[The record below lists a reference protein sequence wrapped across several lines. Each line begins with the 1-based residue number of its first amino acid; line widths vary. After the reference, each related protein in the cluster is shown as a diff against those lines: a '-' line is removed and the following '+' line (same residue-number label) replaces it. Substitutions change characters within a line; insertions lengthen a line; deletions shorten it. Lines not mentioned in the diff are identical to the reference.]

1 MGATNPVRLWVCT
14 FVAVLSAD
22 LSHFLDLPDDAPG
35 PARRLA
41 TQLGDLVRAATAA
54 EPGPAWISALP
65 CRRRP
70 GHRACPGRM
79 MVARPDTA
87 APIAFECTDCGDGGV
102 ISGWQDSPYDGSDHR
117 HLRTAAA
124 RVRQIWIPEH
134 VADTLRDLT
143 FLDRSCQR
151 VVYGARVDRAAVV
164 LAVTEDELEELIGSV
179 AAQANHE
186 PDLRRRR
193 RLDAAL
199 DTLETAARHVDQLR
213 AVPELT
219 PGQAGRASAAEQ
231 AAMAGLPDLDVA
243 RAQRWCAARVPER
256 ARHQVYVECQRAARH
271 LTIVERRAPW
281 SKESEPEWTSLP
293 IAQLRYDHTTQTWT
307 LFGRDR
313 DMRFHAYDPLSASP
327 QIDVLL
333 TEIGADPTGI
343 FWG

>member
-1 MGATNPVRLWVCT
+1 MPAASRSPRLPR
-14 FVAVLSAD
+14 
-22 LSHFLDLPDDAPG
+22 PDDGG
-35 PARRLA
+35 P
-41 TQLGDLVRAATAA
+41 
-54 EPGPAWISALP
+54 
-65 CRRRP
+65 
-70 GHRACPGRM
+70 
-79 MVARPDTA
+79 PDTA

-193 RLDAAL
+193 RLDAAF
-199 DTLETAARHVDQLR
+199 DTLETAARHVLPLR
-213 AVPELT
+213 AVPEVT
-219 PGQAGRASAAEQ
+219 DGASAA
-231 AAMAGLPDLDVA
+231 ARAGMAWLPDLDVA
-243 RAQRWCAARVPER
+243 RLQRWCAARVPEG
-256 ARHQVYVECQRAARH
+256 ARHQVYVECQRAAGH

-281 SKESEPEWTSLP
+281 SPDMGPEWTSSP
-293 IAQLRYDHTTQTWT
+293 IAQLRYDHPAQTWT

-313 DMRFHAYDPLSASP
+313 NMRFHTYDRLPAAP
-327 QIDVLL
+327 HIDVLL